1 MKRKTRVIA
10 LCAVLLCAVGITVA
24 VSLMEKER
32 EDIAESGEVVF
43 SLPVDEVDALAWTYT
58 DGEGE
63 EQSFSFT
70 KGDGWT
76 WDEDADFPADGEMLD
91 SLLERFASLQAA
103 FVIENV
109 TDYAQY
115 GLDEP
120 QCTIDITAGET
131 AYEISLGNFSELDG
145 QRYLS
150 LGDGSVYLVN
160 DDPLD
165 YYGITLDDLLRD
177 DEIPALTDV
186 TELRFSGHSDATV
199 KRDGQGGSYREEDVY
214 YLDGRP
220 LDTGS
225 VEGYVSGI
233 ASLALDAYVTYAATE
248 EDLARCGLDEPE
260 LTVSIDY
267 PEPDTEQTATFELS
281 VSRAAE
287 DRQTSWEEVLSAME
301 SEQQDGTAQ
310 DAAERTAYLRI
321 GQSGILYQI
330 SYDTLAKIM
339 ACAYDDL
346 RHDEIFPAEFA
357 DVSELAIALDGETY
371 AFTTALPEGEDAAA
385 QTDGE
390 TVWYLD
396 GEAVDMA
403 DVDAALSGLTA
414 SRFADDAASGA
425 EEIRLTATLALAD
438 SPRVEL
444 VLYRADGESCLALVD
459 GAAVGYV
466 PRSQAVDLI
475 EAIRAIVLG

>member
-1 MKRKTRVIA
+1 M
-10 LCAVLLCAVGITVA
+10 
-24 VSLMEKER
+24 
-32 EDIAESGEVVF
+32 
-43 SLPVDEVDALAWTYT
+43 
-58 DGEGE
+58 
-63 EQSFSFT
+63 
-70 KGDGWT
+70 
-76 WDEDADFPADGEMLD
+76 
-91 SLLERFASLQAA
+91 
-103 FVIENV
+103 
-109 TDYAQY
+109 
-115 GLDEP
+115 
-120 QCTIDITAGET
+120 
-131 AYEISLGNFSELDG
+131 
-145 QRYLS
+145 
-150 LGDGSVYLVN
+150 
-160 DDPLD
+160 
-165 YYGITLDDLLRD
+165 
-177 DEIPALTDV
+177 
-186 TELRFSGHSDATV
+186 
-199 KRDGQGGSYREEDVY
+199 
-214 YLDGRP
+214 
-220 LDTGS
+220 
-225 VEGYVSGI
+225 SGI

-248 EDLARCGLDEPE
+248 EDLARCGLDKPE
-260 LTVSIDY
+260 LTVSIEY

-339 ACAYDDL
+339 ACAYADL

-357 DVSELAIALDGETY
+357 DVAELAVALDGETY
-371 AFTTALPEGEDAAA
+371 AFTTAAPEEEDAAA

-414 SRFADDAASGA
+414 CRVADIAASGA
-425 EEIRLTATLALAD
+425 EEIRLSATLALAD

-444 VLYRADGESCLALVD
+444 VLYRADGESCLACVD

-466 PRSQAVDLI
+466 PRSLAVDLI
-475 EAIRAIVLG
+475 EAILAIVLG